1 MEAMAL
7 EEEDRK
13 EALVEDSSTVD
24 AKDVAER
31 DNAHLRS
38 VDDEDDEDEDD
49 LLVSSNPM
57 GELPDL
63 LLEIIRDEALNA
75 KLTAMASAS
84 FCLMSSRLAS
94 ST

>member
-13 EALVEDSSTVD
+13 EALVEDSSTID

-38 VDDEDDEDEDD
+38 VDDEGDEDEDEDD

-75 KLTAMASAS
+75 KLK
-84 FCLMSSRLAS
+84 
-94 ST
+94 